1 MRPSLPLCWEF
12 HLQAFLT
19 LPAGWF
25 GRGRILA
32 KPNDCKNLRP
42 IERSSADHRW
52 RIVQNAS
59 YVCGSQRLCLS
70 ACGFCWHGRSLA
82 VDPDAQSA
90 SPTEPAFVARLIGAS
105 VYHGFVVL
113 DDVTSEGFQPW
124 QGHRFRGRTVRRGR
138 CLLNRTGR
146 KSGRHRLGPLYH
158 PSQNLEF
165 PIQVHTKA
173 SGKNPDSQLA
183 PFSGREAAFPPEVA
197 ARRNWPRQ
205 PSAAQPTGSLGAGTS
220 PAARR
225 YIGFRTL
232 KLNGFGKA

>member
-42 IERSSADHRW
+42 IERSSADHRL

-70 ACGFCWHGRSLA
+70 ACGFCWHGRPLA
-82 VDPDAQSA
+82 VDPGAQSA
-90 SPTEPAFVARLIGAS
+90 SPTEPAFVARLVGAS

-113 DDVTSEGFQPW
+113 DDVTSEGFTLGKVTDFEAEPCDEGDAFLIAPDGSRAGIVWDRCIILLRTSNFQYRYIPKHQVRIRIRNSLPSQDERPRSLQKLLPEETG
-124 QGHRFRGRTVRRGR
+124 QGS
-138 CLLNRTGR
+138 LLPRSQR
-146 KSGRHRLGPLYH
+146 DRLGRVLLPLRGDILDFE
-158 PSQNLEF
+158 P
-165 PIQVHTKA
+165 
-173 SGKNPDSQLA
+173 
-183 PFSGREAAFPPEVA
+183 
-197 ARRNWPRQ
+197 
-205 PSAAQPTGSLGAGTS
+205 
-220 PAARR
+220 
-225 YIGFRTL
+225 
-232 KLNGFGKA
+232 

>member
-138 CLLNRTGR
+138 CLLNRTGQ
-146 KSGRHRLGPLYH
+146 KSGRHRLGPAV
-158 PSQNLEF
+158 S
-165 PIQVHTKA
+165 
-173 SGKNPDSQLA
+173 S
-183 PFSGREAAFPPEVA
+183 FSESRI
-197 ARRNWPRQ
+197 
-205 PSAAQPTGSLGAGTS
+205 SDTGTYQSI
-220 PAARR
+220 R
-225 YIGFRTL
+225 
-232 KLNGFGKA
+232 